1 VAPIPTRQFYWL
13 TGIFITA
20 VLVLL
25 VAVPVISS
33 HRMTVIVGE
42 LNDLAD
48 PADRLGDEVGRAL
61 THELSG
67 ILGFQATGQ
76 EQYTALYADQT
87 GIISQDLNEL
97 DQLSPRLGPS
107 VQTRFKELESIV
119 GLWHKHVQKNNLV
132 RTQFPSGEFR
142 QLLFNHEYIYEGAQ
156 QATENFNEAVN
167 RWRFDRRTGLQS
179 LGHISAVLNIAF
191 ALLALA
197 ALALVASTLRR
208 LNASTLHL
216 ERRAKEEEDLR
227 QVAHSLTGALTLDDV
242 LSRITETAALAG
254 EAEMVYIETIDAE
267 KNEITCVA
275 AHGSAVPPIGMK
287 GPYEGSILKDVLLSR
302 EPRIVPDVATHRDT
316 KSLFG
321 QLARECGGCAA
332 MIVPLI
338 SDNELLGA
346 LFLVRRHPQYFT
358 DAEFPRVRI
367 LADMASVAMQRA
379 LTLERLRKMQA
390 EEHFV
395 GEAAS
400 ILASSLDYN
409 ATLKSVVHL
418 TVPRI
423 ADWCAVHLA
432 LDGEVRLVEVAHA
445 DPSKAA
451 LTGRLREIYG
461 SRRER
466 DAGAVRV
473 IRTGKAEVYS
483 DVGEDLLK
491 GMAHNE
497 EHLELMRE
505 LNVKSA
511 MVVPLSAGGETLGAL
526 TFVAEE
532 TRRYTADDLDFAEN
546 IARHAALAVQNSR
559 LYASA
564 GHAIQIRDE
573 AIRARDEILRVVSHD
588 LRNPVHNIQMTTK
601 LLAAGSVSVQK
612 YQQMVQIIQRAAE
625 RMNRLI
631 EDLIAVA
638 RVREGQR
645 IPLDLHSEDPKEIV
659 GEACEV
665 FNVQARA
672 KGIALRCEAGGAIP
686 SVKADRY
693 RILQV
698 ISNLVDNAIKFT
710 PEGGTIT
717 VSCEAWQD
725 RVRFAVSDTGRG
737 IEQENLS
744 RIFDLFWQAKTTAHM
759 GAGLGLAIA
768 KAIVEQHGG
777 EIWVESRPGAGTTF
791 FFTLSGNSG
800 TDV

>member
-1 VAPIPTRQFYWL
+1 MASISTRQIYWL

-25 VAVPVISS
+25 VAAPVIISQ
-33 HRMTVIVGE
+33 RMSAIVTE

-48 PADRLGDEVGRAL
+48 PADGLVDRVERGLS
-61 THELSG
+61 HELSA

-76 EQYTALYADQT
+76 EQYTQSYIEQT
-87 GIISQDLNEL
+87 RDIGEAFGEL
-97 DQLSPRLGPS
+97 ERLTPRLGPA
-107 VQTRFKELESIV
+107 VQTRFKELQSIV
-119 GLWHKHVQKNNLV
+119 GHWHKHVQKNNLV
-132 RTQFPSGEFR
+132 RTQFASGEFR
-142 QLLFNHEYIYEGAQ
+142 QLLFNQEYIYEGSQ
-156 QATENFNEAVN
+156 QATENFDEAVN
-167 RWRFDRRTGLQS
+167 QWRFERHAALQS
-179 LGHISAVLNIAF
+179 LGHVSAVLNSFF

-197 ALALVASTLRR
+197 AMVLVTNTLRH
-208 LNASTLHL
+208 LNATSSHL
-216 ERRAKEEEDLR
+216 EMRAREEEALR

-242 LSRITETAALAG
+242 LRRITETAALAG
-254 EAEMVYIETIDAE
+254 EAEMVYIEMIDAE
-267 KNEITCVA
+267 TNEITCVA
-275 AHGSAVPPIGMK
+275 AHGSDVPSIGMK

-302 EPRIVPDVATHRDT
+302 EPRIVSDVAIYRDT

-321 QLARECGGCAA
+321 QLSRTCGGCAA

-338 SDNELLGA
+338 ADYELLGA
-346 LFLVRRHPQYFT
+346 LFLVRKHPRYFT
-358 DAEFPRVRI
+358 EAEFPRVRI

-379 LTLERLRKMQA
+379 LALEQIRKMQA

-409 ATLKSVVHL
+409 ATLKTVVQL
-418 TVPRI
+418 AVPRI

-432 LDGEVRLVEVAHA
+432 LDGEVRLVEIAHT
-445 DPSKAA
+445 DPSKVA
-451 LTGRLREIYG
+451 LIDRLREIYG

-466 DAGAVRV
+466 DSGAVRV
-473 IRTGKAEVYS
+473 IRTGKAELYS
-483 DVGEDLLK
+483 EVGDDLLK
-491 GMAHNE
+491 GMAHND
-497 EHLELMRE
+497 EHLQLMRA
-505 LNVKSA
+505 LNMKSA
-511 MVVPLSAGGETLGAL
+511 MIVPLSAGGGTLGAIS
-526 TFVAEE
+526 FVSEE
-532 TRRYTADDLDFAEN
+532 TRRYNADDLDFAEN
-546 IARHAALAVQNSR
+546 IARHASLAIQNSR
-559 LYASA
+559 LYTSA

-601 LLAAGSVSVQK
+601 LLAAGSVSGQK
-612 YQQMVQIIQRAAE
+612 YEQMVQIIQRAAE

-645 IPLDLHSEDPKEIV
+645 LPLDLHSEDPREIV
-659 GEACEV
+659 GDACEV

-672 KGIALRCEAGGAIP
+672 KGVALACEGGSGLP
-686 SVKADRY
+686 RVKADRH

-717 VSCEAWQD
+717 VSCEGWQD
-725 RVRFAVSDTGRG
+725 RVRFAVRDTGRG

-759 GAGLGLAIA
+759 GSGMGLTIA

-791 FFTLSGNSG
+791 FFTVPPSE
-800 TDV
+800 T